1 MIITAQTERLLRGCW
16 ATLGLPLAEKPVEE
30 RAFGIVDPEALLVST
45 LLLPEAIDSRLSED
59 IGAWCRVFGRLIHYQ
74 RLNALIDRLP
84 EASRVDALDTAR
96 RMGLP
101 GGSSRLATALGTT
114 PTTSSKR
121 AETEARKGRIRA
133 PEETAALSTFVN
145 GRLFFGTGYRADL
158 VSLTSIRR
166 HVFGG
171 PELARLLAT
180 TPSTVSRL
188 LSDLV
193 ACGFL
198 DRRGRRR
205 VPGDDLPG
213 LAVSADSPANIVA
226 ISDASRTHD
235 MALARAIEGER
246 DFEWDRL
253 GETITSRGR

>member
-1 MIITAQTERLLRGCW
+1 MKASAKTERLLRGCW
-16 ATLGLPLAEKPVEE
+16 ATLGLPLPEKPVEE
-30 RAFGIVDPEALLVST
+30 SAFGIVDPEALIVST
-45 LLLPEAIDSRLSED
+45 LLLPGAIDARMSES

-74 RLNALIDRLP
+74 RMSAIIGRIP
-84 EASRVDALDTAR
+84 EASSLAARETAR

-101 GGSSRLATALGTT
+101 GGSSRLAAALGIPSTT
-114 PTTSSKR
+114 GSKR
-121 AETEARKGRIRA
+121 AEIEARKGRIRS
-133 PEETAALSTFVN
+133 PGETAALSTFVR
-145 GRLFFGTGYRADL
+145 GRLLFGTGYRADL

-180 TPSTVSRL
+180 SPSTVSRL

-193 ACGFL
+193 GCGFL
-198 DRRGRRR
+198 DRRGRPRA
-205 VPGDDLPG
+205 PGDEFPG

-226 ISDASRTHD
+226 ISDAQQVRD
-235 MALARAIEGER
+235 KALARAIEGEC

-253 GETITSRGR
+253 GETLVSSGR

>member
-1 MIITAQTERLLRGCW
+1 MKIPAQAERLLRGCW
-16 ATLGLPLAEKPVEE
+16 ATLGLPLSEKPAEE
-30 RAFGIVDPEALLVST
+30 HDVGIVDPEALLVST
-45 LLLPEAIDSRLSED
+45 LLVPGAIDSRLSED

-74 RLNALIDRLP
+74 RLNALMDRLP
-84 EASRVDALDTAR
+84 EPSRVGALETAR

-121 AETEARKGRIRA
+121 AEAEARNGRIRS
-133 PEETAALSTFVN
+133 PKETAALSTFVN

-171 PELARLLAT
+171 PELARLLVT

-205 VPGDDLPG
+205 APGDELPG
-213 LAVSADSPANIVA
+213 LAVSADSTANIVA
-226 ISDASRTHD
+226 ISDAQQVRD
-235 MALARAIEGER
+235 KALARTIEGEC

-253 GETITSRGR
+253 GETLTSRGR